1 MSWAAAEVI
10 ACGPH
15 RVEAFISTVKFAIAA
30 DTSGGIVV
38 GTAADIVVG
47 TSVDVVVG
55 TAVDIVG
62 TAAVGAAS
70 LTDAAS
76 VVGEARVATFAAVCC
91 SVFFAICV
99 AICVAV
105 VATPERTI
113 FIPPRKGRRG
123 GSRLASRTWAQPP
136 TSSRHASKLACPSAT
151 CPCATFVS

>member
-76 VVGEARVATFAAVCC
+76 VVGEARVQLLQQYAVRY
-91 SVFFAICV
+91 SLQYVLQYV
-99 AICVAV
+99 
-105 VATPERTI
+105 
-113 FIPPRKGRRG
+113 
-123 GSRLASRTWAQPP
+123 L
-136 TSSRHASKLACPSAT
+136 L
-151 CPCATFVS
+151 